1 MKLAAHLMAAM
12 VFSAAVCPPLWAQA
26 QQGRNIYTCID
37 ASGVRITSDRLI
49 PQCLDRE
56 QRVLGPSGVVRQRIG
71 PAMTEAEMA
80 QHLEARRQQQLAQ
93 QREKEKLKE
102 QQRRDQVLLARYP
115 DRASHEAQRRQGME
129 QLEALLAMSRQ
140 RLAELQQQER
150 ELQQELEFY
159 AKDASSAPARLT
171 ARLQDVQSDISAQQA
186 QVAAHEADQRR
197 IHARFDEELQR
208 LEMLWRQRAAADAAN
223 N

>member
-1 MKLAAHLMAAM
+1 M
-12 VFSAAVCPPLWAQA
+12 VLSAACCTPLWAQPPS
-26 QQGRNIYTCID
+26 GSNIYTCID

-49 PQCLDRE
+49 PQCQDRE

-80 QHLEARRQQQLAQ
+80 QHLEVRRQQQLAQ
-93 QREKEKLKE
+93 QREKEKRKE

-115 DRASHEAQRRQGME
+115 DRAAHDAQRRQGMQ

-140 RLAELQQQER
+140 RLEELQQQER

-159 AKDASSAPARLT
+159 AKDASKTPARL
-171 ARLQDVQSDISAQQA
+171 
-186 QVAAHEADQRR
+186 
-197 IHARFDEELQR
+197 HA
-208 LEMLWRQRAAADAAN
+208 
-223 N
+223 